1 MRSKVQKFF
10 ALLLAVSLL
19 AGSVS
24 STAFAENA
32 SGDLAD
38 YEEEMGAA
46 DIEGSDGAGE
56 DADQESGD
64 DSWKYSNSSYEVVKG
79 VEASNQAAV
88 AEVDSQDG
96 LENVPS
102 IWHASALEPNGSATV
117 YDDFDGSDEYYQ
129 KILDEAVRQN
139 LAWNQHGVIISV
151 SPEKMAEIAPEQDAR
166 QYWEEFRT
174 RFSAD
179 FQTLLLESSG
189 DYYNRYQ
196 AASGFGGMRIT
207 VAGPVEGLRENWE
220 FSFGFFMRRN
230 SVEEEQYV
238 RRYVQAL
245 FSPGGELYRYR
256 AGNDSTSQYQKYR
269 AIWDWLG
276 RHIRYGG
283 GFSTYGAVTAG
294 RTVCLGYSAL
304 NSLMCAYAGVENYQI
319 IGITRTVMIGH
330 AWNWVKIGPKWYTTD
345 STGQAGQGAY
355 ESAFL
360 IPTQYTEDFNWWL
373 DDKFTTPEIREKY
386 PVYEEEYED
395 LLAENN
401 PPDSGY
407 IYDPETGVN
416 LDWTLFN
423 RTLTI
428 SGSGDMRDFADPYQV
443 PWNSRFEYIDKVVI
457 EEGVTS
463 IGANAFYALP
473 DIQRDNPATFQAPAS
488 ITEEK
493 IGRHAFYDPEDPVTE
508 LMGNMEL
515 IVNPSVRYDTRPIDY
530 TDLVDVGRYGTQNAT
545 VSDYSYRYQG
555 VGEENAWKAGTPTDV
570 GEYMVE
576 VTLKGKSLGGITYHS
591 VTDVCRVTIT
601 KASYHIA
608 GVWAVRPYDGTTRF
622 TNDDIESVDY
632 YCSHSGTGTPIQLGV
647 DYDITGTYISPNAG
661 TYRAYLEV
669 TLRNTEKLKNY
680 DVTWVS
686 GAISTVYSM
695 RKKDLTSDMFKE
707 IPDQAWTGAAVTP
720 NVVIADSE
728 VEIMTYRDFTVQY
741 SSNIDEGQATVTITG
756 QNNYRGTVTLNF
768 DISREIEP
776 TPVLQTLN
784 SSGSPSQAITYPE
797 DFTIRL
803 SGADS
808 GENVTFYV
816 ADEKGGETEIGSAQV
831 GTDGTATCSYD
842 VSSKIIRGGAHTLV
856 ARDAGNTEI
865 ASSTVA
871 ILPKLVTVTFP
882 DDFFAWKQ
890 YDGTNKVI
898 QTPDYANNLE
908 LTATG
913 VEDGDEVQVD
923 AEIAYDSASVG
934 LRQVI
939 AERITL
945 GGEDG
950 DYYAVSGRQDWIS
963 SDYAIGI
970 ARANL
975 TPTFRFSNGS
985 TDSPVKE
992 FDGLPDVLVES
1003 VEFEGLAEGE
1013 ELVDG
1018 VDYTIS
1024 TSYESINAGEQTAT
1038 ITIEFANGGTTNDRY
1053 SLSNGGVYTFD
1064 GEITAIPLEDS
1075 MFEPIGQQEY
1085 TGDQITPQVTPSSS
1099 ATLLAGNYEIVSY
1112 GDNIS
1117 DTGTVTIQGINNY
1130 TGEVTLTFPISGGV
1144 ARPVLTG
1151 EAYNGSA
1158 QTNRFTYGEGVTIRG
1173 TAMKGGSPVTGQV
1186 ALYAGDTLLGT
1197 ADVESN
1203 GSYSIR
1209 YATVEKGIPATGEST
1224 QLELSLTDDSSEGSL
1239 ATAGVSV
1246 SLSPMQ
1252 VRASLTGNAT
1262 KVYDG
1267 TTALP
1272 EEHTVEVDLDGVL
1285 VADERVLSATASYQF
1300 EIASAGTK
1308 TITASDVTLVT
1319 AETDP
1324 AVASFYRLENG
1335 EGLTTTV
1342 VGGITP
1348 ATLRAEITAENKAY
1362 DGTANAEAT
1371 VTFEGLVGD
1380 ERLTADEDYTV
1391 SAAFDSKDAGTE
1403 KTVTA
1408 TIALTNEGDSAN
1420 YRFGEDGD
1428 TETTAS
1434 TQADITPLM
1443 LGETMF
1449 ASIPDQPWTGRQI
1462 SPDVSI
1468 AEGQTLL
1475 TKDDFEVTY
1484 GTNMEETGTVTIRG
1498 VRNFTGEVILTF
1510 RIICGPQKP
1519 AISAST
1525 YKGNTETDAFTYG
1538 DTITIKGAATL
1549 NHDASQGT
1557 AALYVD
1563 GEPVG
1568 SPVDVNRDG
1577 TYTIDYDTT
1586 SKAIPASGEPVV
1598 LELRLNDDTE
1608 ENAASVETSITLSPK
1623 EVTANLSGDAKKT
1636 YDGTVAVPD
1645 GHSLKLS
1652 LEGVLEA
1659 DRSNVSANADHRFAD
1674 VKAGTTGVLAANVV
1688 LINTSEDSGAAG
1700 FYRLAAQEKISAQ
1713 VTGGITPAVLTI
1725 TGEAEDKVYDGSA
1738 DADAVVTFR
1747 GLQNEETLI
1756 LGADYR
1762 VSAQFADGNVGND
1775 KQVTVEVT
1783 FSDSETAANYTF
1795 SSGTG
1800 TAAKTA
1806 SCTAQADILPITLA
1820 AEMFAPIGNQTY
1832 TGGPITPEVVLAD
1845 AYEALLGTDDYE
1857 AEYRDNTE
1865 AGTATVTITGKNNAQ
1880 GSVGLTFEINGLQTR
1895 LSVQAQD
1902 EAGNPKTQFT
1912 YGDTIRLSGSLET
1925 EAASAY
1931 TLRNAAAQPGQGQ
1944 VALYVGNTQA
1954 AEPQSVSLDSS
1965 TFAFEIDTA
1974 GKTIPAGDVTFTLQY
1989 TGNASLGASE
1999 TELSIHLDKVLLTP
2013 QAETPGTV
2021 TKTFDGTVDVPADQA
2036 PPITLSGAVVNGDT
2050 PVLAA
2055 PVWTYASAGAS
2066 DSVDII
2072 GTGLALEGTWQSWY
2086 TLSTDT
2092 ITLPGAGRIE
2102 KADTAPG
2109 EEAMVLPAGVAD
2121 ASMTKAL
2128 SGLVPDNAGGTP
2140 VYEVLNFTAS
2150 GLASAGINE
2159 LGELSLVAKAEA
2171 DTSMTDTVT
2180 VKVSGMANYNDFTI
2194 EVAVTYVEQ
2203 TPISITLIPTLT
2215 DLIYTAQQTQGYGGL
2230 EATYTDASGIT
2241 HTFDAAALS
2250 YVYEG
2255 MTRQGEAYGPISTP
2269 PTQAGSYKVTA
2280 SVPQTE
2286 ALFTGSASLSFTIE
2300 PASLVIRADN
2310 VEVVQG
2316 QPLPAL
2322 TYTVEGMM
2330 AGDSL
2335 LTEPVLTPSVTD
2347 TSLPGIYTI
2356 GISGASASANYIIA
2370 GYEPA
2375 VLTIT
2380 EAPAPDSEPQ
2390 VPPADGNGSQN
2401 TTGGNNAA
2409 QNPASD
2415 ASVLQNDA
2423 VLPTTGRAAVPP
2435 RTGDGSG
2442 SGLNI
2447 PGLAGALVL
2456 IVFAGLYKK
2465 RNRIRRKR

>member
-1 MRSKVQKFF
+1 M
-10 ALLLAVSLL
+10 
-19 AGSVS
+19 
-24 STAFAENA
+24 
-32 SGDLAD
+32 
-38 YEEEMGAA
+38 
-46 DIEGSDGAGE
+46 
-56 DADQESGD
+56 
-64 DSWKYSNSSYEVVKG
+64 KG

-220 FSFGFFMRRN
+220 FSFGFFIRRN

-304 NSLMCAYAGVENYQI
+304 NSLMCAYAGVENYQV

-545 VSDYSYRYQG
+545 ASDYSYRYQG
-555 VGEENAWKAGTPTDV
+555 VEEENAWKTGTPTDV

-576 VTLKGKSLGGITYHS
+576 VTLKSKTLGGITYRS

-601 KASYHIA
+601 KASYHIT
-608 GVWAVRPYDGTTRF
+608 GVWAQRSYNGTTRF
-622 TNDDIESVDY
+622 TNGDIESVDY
-632 YCSHSGTGTPIQLGV
+632 YCSHSGTGTPIRLGV

-661 TYRAYLEV
+661 TYRAYLQV
-669 TLRNTEKLKNY
+669 TLRDTEKLKNY

-686 GAISTVYSM
+686 NAISTVYSI
-695 RKKDLTSDMFKE
+695 RRKDLTSDMFKD
-707 IPDQAWTGAAVTP
+707 IPDQAYTGAEVTP

-728 VEIMTYRDFTVQY
+728 ASIMTYQDFTVQY

-768 DISREIEP
+768 DISKDIEP

-784 SSGSPSQAITYPE
+784 SSGLPTQAVTYPE
-797 DFTIRL
+797 DFNIRL
-803 SGADS
+803 SGGTPD
-808 GENVTFYV
+808 EEITFYV
-816 ADEKGGETEIGSAQV
+816 EDEEGGETEIGSAQV

-856 ARDAGNTEI
+856 ARDADNTEI

-898 QTPDYANNLE
+898 QTPDYENNLE

-913 VEDGDEVQVD
+913 VEEGDDVRVNADMFYE
-923 AEIAYDSASVG
+923 SASV
-934 LRQVI
+934 RQQGVV
-939 AERITL
+939 AHSFTL
-945 GGEDG
+945 GGADG
-950 DYYAVSGRQDWIS
+950 DYYTVSSNQIQFNGEYETGIS
-963 SDYAIGI
+963 V
-970 ARANL
+970 ANL
-975 TPTFRFSNGS
+975 IPTFTFSNNS
-985 TDSPVKE
+985 TDNPVKE
-992 FDGLPDVLVES
+992 FDGLRDVLVES

-1038 ITIEFANGGTTNDRY
+1038 ITIAFADGRTFNDRY
-1053 SLSNGGVYTFD
+1053 SLSDGGVYTFA
-1064 GEITAIPLEDS
+1064 GEITAIPLDDS

-1099 ATLLAGNYEIVSY
+1099 ATLLEGNYEIVSY

-1117 DTGTVTIQGINNY
+1117 GTGTVTIKGINNY
-1130 TGEVTLTFPISGGV
+1130 TGQVTLTFPISGGV
-1144 ARPVLTG
+1144 ARPILTG
-1151 EAYNGSA
+1151 EAYNGNT
-1158 QTNRFTYGEGVTIRG
+1158 QTNSFTYGDGITIRG
-1173 TAMKGGSPVTGQV
+1173 TALEGGSPVSGQV
-1186 ALYAGDTLLGT
+1186 ALYAGDIQLGT
-1197 ADVESN
+1197 VAVESN
-1203 GSYSIR
+1203 GSYELR
-1209 YATVEKGIPATGEST
+1209 YSTVGKGIPATGEST
-1224 QLELSLTDDSSEGSL
+1224 RLELRLTDVSSEGSL
-1239 ATAGVSV
+1239 ATAEVSV
-1246 SLSPMQ
+1246 SLSPKQ
-1252 VRASLTGNAT
+1252 VSASLTGNAA
-1262 KVYDG
+1262 KAYDG

-1272 EEHTVEVDLDGVL
+1272 ENHTVKVNLDGVL
-1285 VADERVLSATASYQF
+1285 VADENTLAATASYQF

-1308 TITASDVTLVT
+1308 TVTASDVTLVT

-1391 SAAFDSKDAGTE
+1391 SAVFDSKDAGTG

-1408 TIALTNEGDSAN
+1408 TITLTGEGNSAN
-1420 YRFGEDGD
+1420 YSFEGENAA
-1428 TETTAS
+1428 ETTAF
-1434 TQADITPLM
+1434 TQADITPLT
-1443 LGETMF
+1443 LEETMF
-1449 ASIPDQPWTGRQI
+1449 APIPDQAWTGRQI
-1462 SPDVSI
+1462 TPDVSI
-1468 AEGQTLL
+1468 ADGETLL
-1475 TKDDFEVTY
+1475 TKEDIQVSY
-1484 GTNMEETGTVTIRG
+1484 GENIEETGTVTIQG
-1498 VRNFTGEVILTF
+1498 VRNFTGEVNLTF
-1510 RIICGPQKP
+1510 PIIGGPQEP

-1549 NHDASQGT
+1549 NHDASGGT

-1563 GEPVG
+1563 GEQVG
-1568 SPVDVNRDG
+1568 NSVNIESDG
-1577 TYTIDYDTT
+1577 TYTIDYGTT
-1586 SKAIPASGEPVV
+1586 EKRIPASGEPIV
-1598 LELRLNDDTE
+1598 LELRLGDSTE
-1608 ENAASVETSITLSPK
+1608 DLAASVETTITLSPK
-1623 EVTANLSGDAKKT
+1623 EVTVSLSGDAQKT
-1636 YDGTVAVPD
+1636 YDGTVAVPE
-1645 GHSLKLS
+1645 GHSLTLS
-1652 LEGVLEA
+1652 VNGVLAA
-1659 DRSNVSANADHRFAD
+1659 DRSGLRVNADYRFAD
-1674 VKAGTTGVLAANVV
+1674 AKAGTTGVLAANAV
-1688 LINTSEDSGAAG
+1688 LADTSEGSGVAD
-1700 FYRLAAQEKISAQ
+1700 FYSLPAQGEISGQ

-1738 DADAVVTFR
+1738 DAVAAVTFA
-1747 GLQNEETLI
+1747 GLQNAETLT

-1762 VSAQFADGNVGND
+1762 VSARFADENAGNN
-1775 KQVTVEVT
+1775 KSVTVEVT
-1783 FSDSETAANYTF
+1783 LSDSEAAANYTF

-1806 SCTAQADILPITLA
+1806 SCTAQASITALPLTV
-1820 AEMFAPIGNQTY
+1820 EMFAPIGDQTY

-1865 AGTATVTITGKNNAQ
+1865 AGTATVIITGKNNAQ

-2050 PVLAA
+2050 PVLSA

-2092 ITLPGAGRIE
+2092 ITLPGAGRID
-2102 KADTAPG
+2102 KADKTPE

-2255 MTRQGEAYGPISTP
+2255 TTRQGEAYGPVSTP

-2335 LTEPVLTPSVTD
+2335 LTEPVLTPSATD

-2380 EAPAPDSEPQ
+2380 EAPAPDPEPQ

-2401 TTGGNNAA
+2401 ATGGNNAA
-2409 QNPASD
+2409 QNPALD
-2415 ASVLQNDA
+2415 ASVPQNDA
-2423 VLPTTGRAAVPP
+2423 VLPAAGRAVVPP
-2435 RTGDGSG
+2435 KTGDGSG

-2447 PGLAGALVL
+2447 SGLAGALAL

-2465 RNRIRRKR
+2465 RNRI

>member
-1 MRSKVQKFF
+1 M
-10 ALLLAVSLL
+10 
-19 AGSVS
+19 
-24 STAFAENA
+24 
-32 SGDLAD
+32 
-38 YEEEMGAA
+38 
-46 DIEGSDGAGE
+46 
-56 DADQESGD
+56 
-64 DSWKYSNSSYEVVKG
+64 
-79 VEASNQAAV
+79 
-88 AEVDSQDG
+88 
-96 LENVPS
+96 
-102 IWHASALEPNGSATV
+102 
-117 YDDFDGSDEYYQ
+117 
-129 KILDEAVRQN
+129 
-139 LAWNQHGVIISV
+139 
-151 SPEKMAEIAPEQDAR
+151 
-166 QYWEEFRT
+166 
-174 RFSAD
+174 
-179 FQTLLLESSG
+179 
-189 DYYNRYQ
+189 
-196 AASGFGGMRIT
+196 
-207 VAGPVEGLRENWE
+207 
-220 FSFGFFMRRN
+220 
-230 SVEEEQYV
+230 
-238 RRYVQAL
+238 
-245 FSPGGELYRYR
+245 
-256 AGNDSTSQYQKYR
+256 
-269 AIWDWLG
+269 
-276 RHIRYGG
+276 
-283 GFSTYGAVTAG
+283 
-294 RTVCLGYSAL
+294 
-304 NSLMCAYAGVENYQI
+304 
-319 IGITRTVMIGH
+319 
-330 AWNWVKIGPKWYTTD
+330 
-345 STGQAGQGAY
+345 
-355 ESAFL
+355 
-360 IPTQYTEDFNWWL
+360 
-373 DDKFTTPEIREKY
+373 
-386 PVYEEEYED
+386 
-395 LLAENN
+395 
-401 PPDSGY
+401 
-407 IYDPETGVN
+407 
-416 LDWTLFN
+416 
-423 RTLTI
+423 
-428 SGSGDMRDFADPYQV
+428 
-443 PWNSRFEYIDKVVI
+443 
-457 EEGVTS
+457 
-463 IGANAFYALP
+463 
-473 DIQRDNPATFQAPAS
+473 
-488 ITEEK
+488 
-493 IGRHAFYDPEDPVTE
+493 
-508 LMGNMEL
+508 
-515 IVNPSVRYDTRPIDY
+515 
-530 TDLVDVGRYGTQNAT
+530 
-545 VSDYSYRYQG
+545 
-555 VGEENAWKAGTPTDV
+555 
-570 GEYMVE
+570 
-576 VTLKGKSLGGITYHS
+576 
-591 VTDVCRVTIT
+591 
-601 KASYHIA
+601 
-608 GVWAVRPYDGTTRF
+608 
-622 TNDDIESVDY
+622 
-632 YCSHSGTGTPIQLGV
+632 
-647 DYDITGTYISPNAG
+647 
-661 TYRAYLEV
+661 
-669 TLRNTEKLKNY
+669 
-680 DVTWVS
+680 
-686 GAISTVYSM
+686 
-695 RKKDLTSDMFKE
+695 
-707 IPDQAWTGAAVTP
+707 
-720 NVVIADSE
+720 
-728 VEIMTYRDFTVQY
+728 
-741 SSNIDEGQATVTITG
+741 
-756 QNNYRGTVTLNF
+756 TLNF

-803 SGADS
+803 SGADP

-898 QTPDYANNLE
+898 QTPDYENNLE

-913 VEDGDEVQVD
+913 VEDGDNVRVD
-923 AEIAYDSASVG
+923 AELAYDSASVG
-934 LRQVI
+934 LRRVI
-939 AERITL
+939 AERITF

-970 ARANL
+970 ARADL

-1038 ITIEFANGGTTNDRY
+1038 ITIAFADGRTFNDRY
-1053 SLSNGGVYTFD
+1053 SLSDGGVYTFA
-1064 GEITAIPLEDS
+1064 GEITAIPLDDS

-1099 ATLLAGNYEIVSY
+1099 ATLLEGNYEIVSY

-1117 DTGTVTIQGINNY
+1117 GTGTVTIKGINNY
-1130 TGEVTLTFPISGGV
+1130 TGQVTLTFPISGGV
-1144 ARPVLTG
+1144 ARPILTG
-1151 EAYNGSA
+1151 EAYNGNT
-1158 QTNRFTYGEGVTIRG
+1158 QTNSFTYGDGITIRG
-1173 TAMKGGSPVTGQV
+1173 TALEGGSPVSGQV
-1186 ALYAGDTLLGT
+1186 ALYAGDIQLGT
-1197 ADVESN
+1197 VAVESN
-1203 GSYSIR
+1203 GSYELR
-1209 YATVEKGIPATGEST
+1209 YSTVGKGIPATGEST
-1224 QLELSLTDDSSEGSL
+1224 RLELRLTDVSSEGAL
-1239 ATAGVSV
+1239 ATAEVSV
-1246 SLSPMQ
+1246 SLSPKQ
-1252 VRASLTGNAT
+1252 VSASLTGNAA
-1262 KVYDG
+1262 KAYDG

-1272 EEHTVEVDLDGVL
+1272 ENHTVKVNLDGVL
-1285 VADERVLSATASYQF
+1285 VADENTLAATASYQF
-1300 EIASAGTK
+1300 GAASAGTK
-1308 TITASDVTLVT
+1308 TVTASDVTLVST
-1319 AETDP
+1319 ETDSE
-1324 AVASFYRLENG
+1324 VTSFYELENG
-1335 EGLTTTV
+1335 DDVSATV

-1348 ATLRAEITAENKAY
+1348 ATLRAQITAENKAY
-1362 DGTANAEAT
+1362 DGTANAAAT
-1371 VTFEGLVGD
+1371 VIFEGLVGD

-1391 SAAFDSKDAGTE
+1391 SAVFDSKDAGTG

-1408 TIALTNEGDSAN
+1408 TITLTGEGNSAN
-1420 YRFGEDGD
+1420 YSFEGENAA
-1428 TETTAS
+1428 ETTAS
-1434 TQADITPLM
+1434 TQADITPLT
-1443 LGETMF
+1443 LEETMF
-1449 ASIPDQPWTGRQI
+1449 APIPDQAWTGRQI
-1462 SPDVSI
+1462 TPDVSI
-1468 AEGQTLL
+1468 ADGETLL
-1475 TKDDFEVTY
+1475 TKEDIQVSY
-1484 GTNMEETGTVTIRG
+1484 GENIEETGTVTIQG
-1498 VRNFTGEVILTF
+1498 VRNFTGEVNLTF
-1510 RIICGPQKP
+1510 PIIGGPQEP

-1549 NHDASQGT
+1549 NHDASGGT

-1563 GEPVG
+1563 GEQVG
-1568 SPVDVNRDG
+1568 NSVNIESDG

-1586 SKAIPASGEPVV
+1586 EKRIPASGEPIV
-1598 LELRLNDDTE
+1598 LELRLGDSTE
-1608 ENAASVETSITLSPK
+1608 DLAASVETTITLSPK
-1623 EVTANLSGDAKKT
+1623 EVTVSLSGDAQKI
-1636 YDGTVAVPD
+1636 YDGTVAVPE
-1645 GHSLKLS
+1645 GHSLTLS
-1652 LEGVLEA
+1652 VNGVLAA
-1659 DRSNVSANADHRFAD
+1659 DRSGLRVNADYRFAD
-1674 VKAGTTGVLAANVV
+1674 AKAGTTGVLAANAV
-1688 LINTSEDSGAAG
+1688 LADTSEGSGVAD
-1700 FYRLAAQEKISAQ
+1700 FYSLPAQGEISGQ

-1738 DADAVVTFR
+1738 DAVAAVTFA
-1747 GLQNEETLI
+1747 GLQNAETLT

-1762 VSAQFADGNVGND
+1762 VSARFADENAGNN
-1775 KQVTVEVT
+1775 KSVTVEVT
-1783 FSDSETAANYTF
+1783 LSDSEAAANYTF

-1806 SCTAQADILPITLA
+1806 SCTAQASITALPLTV
-1820 AEMFAPIGNQTY
+1820 EMFAPIGDQTY

-1912 YGDTIRLSGSLET
+1912 YGDTIRFSGSLET

-1954 AEPQSVSLDSS
+1954 ADPQSVSLDSS

-2072 GTGLALEGTWQSWY
+2072 GTGLALEGTWQNWY

-2121 ASMTKAL
+2121 TSMTKAL

-2171 DTSMTDTVT
+2171 DTTMTDTVT

-2255 MTRQGEAYGPISTP
+2255 TTRQGEAYGPISIP

-2335 LTEPVLTPSVTD
+2335 LTEPVLTPSATD

-2380 EAPAPDSEPQ
+2380 EAPAPDPEPQ

-2456 IVFAGLYKK
+2456 MVFAGLHKK
-2465 RNRIRRKR
+2465 RNRIQRKR

>member
-1 MRSKVQKFF
+1 MRSKVQKVF

-19 AGSVS
+19 AGTVS

-32 SGDLAD
+32 PGDLAD

-56 DADQESGD
+56 DADQVSGD

-196 AASGFGGMRIT
+196 AASGFGGMKIT

-220 FSFGFFMRRN
+220 FSFGFFIRRN

-283 GFSTYGAVTAG
+283 GFSTYGAVTTG

-304 NSLMCAYAGVENYQI
+304 NSLMCAYAGVENYQV

-443 PWNSRFEYIDKVVI
+443 PWYSRLEYIDKVVI

-463 IGANAFYALP
+463 IGANAFYALEHV
-473 DIQRDNPATFQAPAS
+473 QRDDAETLEMRGTIA
-488 ITEEK
+488 EDK
-493 IGRHAFYDPEDPVTE
+493 IGEHAFYDPEDPVTE
-508 LMGNMEL
+508 LMGNLEL
-515 IVNPSVRYDTRPIDY
+515 KINPSVQYDTRPIDY
-530 TDLVDVGRYGTQNAT
+530 TDLVGVGRYGTQDAT
-545 VSDYSYRYQG
+545 SGDYSYRYQA
-555 VGEENAWKAGTPTDV
+555 VEEGQPADDTKWERGTPTNV
-570 GEYMVE
+570 GEYMIE
-576 VTLKGKSLGGITYHS
+576 VTLKNKTLGGITYHS

-601 KASYHIA
+601 KASYHISSL
-608 GVWAVRPYDGTTRF
+608 WAQREYDGSTTF
-622 TNDDIESVDY
+622 TNKDIWDVDY
-632 YCSHSGTGTPIQLGV
+632 YCSHSGTGTPLQLGV

-661 TYRAYLEV
+661 ANRAYLQV
-669 TLRNTEKLKNY
+669 TLRDTDKVKNY
-680 DVTWVS
+680 DVTWATGSVTT
-686 GAISTVYSM
+686 TVAM
-695 RKKDLTSDMFKE
+695 RGKTLTSGMFKE
-707 IPDQAWTGAAVTP
+707 IPDQAWTGADVTP
-720 NVVIADSE
+720 NIVIADPE
-728 VEIMTYRDFTVQY
+728 AEIMTYQDFTVQY
-741 SSNIDEGQATVTITG
+741 SSNREAGQATVTITG

-768 DISREIEP
+768 NISKEIEP

-784 SSGSPSQAITYPE
+784 SSGLPSQAITYPA

-803 SGADS
+803 SGVDS

-816 ADEKGGETEIGSAQV
+816 ADEEGGETEIGSAQV
-831 GTDGTATCSYD
+831 GTDGTAIYSYD

-856 ARDAGNTEI
+856 ARGENNTKI
-865 ASSTVA
+865 ASSTVV
-871 ILPKLVTVTFP
+871 ILPKSVTVRFP
-882 DDFFAWKQ
+882 DNFFAWKQ

-898 QTPDYANNLE
+898 QTPDYENNIE

-913 VEDGDEVQVD
+913 VEDGDKVQVD
-923 AEIAYDSASVG
+923 AEIVYDSASVG

-975 TPTFRFSNGS
+975 TPTFTFSNDS
-985 TDSPVKE
+985 TDSPVKQ

-1038 ITIEFANGGTTNDRY
+1038 ITIAFADGRAFNDRY

-1064 GEITAIPLEDS
+1064 GEITAIPLDDS

-1085 TGDQITPQVTPSSS
+1085 TGDQITPQVTPSAS
-1099 ATLLAGNYEIVSY
+1099 ATLLAGNYKIVSY

-1117 DTGTVTIQGINNY
+1117 GTGTVTIQGINNY

-1144 ARPVLTG
+1144 ARPILTA
-1151 EAYNGSA
+1151 EAYNGNT
-1158 QTNRFTYGEGVTIRG
+1158 QTNSFTYGDSITISG
-1173 TAMKGGSPVTGQV
+1173 TALEGSSPVSGQV
-1186 ALYAGDTLLGT
+1186 ALYAGDTQLSD
-1197 ADVESN
+1197 AVNVQSD
-1203 GSYSIR
+1203 GSYEIR
-1209 YATVEKGIPATGEST
+1209 YATVDKGIPASGDNTALTLRLTKSSST
-1224 QLELSLTDDSSEGSL
+1224 EVL
-1239 ATAGVSV
+1239 ATASVSV
-1246 SLSPMQ
+1246 ALSPKK
-1252 VRASLTGNAT
+1252 VRA
-1262 KVYDG
+1262 
-1267 TTALP
+1267 
-1272 EEHTVEVDLDGVL
+1272 
-1285 VADERVLSATASYQF
+1285 Q
-1300 EIASAGTK
+1300 
-1308 TITASDVTLVT
+1308 
-1319 AETDP
+1319 
-1324 AVASFYRLENG
+1324 
-1335 EGLTTTV
+1335 
-1342 VGGITP
+1342 
-1348 ATLRAEITAENKAY
+1348 ITAENKDY
-1362 DGTANAEAT
+1362 DGTNEASVT
-1371 VTFEGLVGD
+1371 VSFSGLVAG
-1380 ERLTADEDYTV
+1380 EELTENDDYTV
-1391 SAAFDSKDAGTE
+1391 SAVFGSKDAGTG
-1403 KTVTA
+1403 KKVTA
-1408 TIALTNEGDSAN
+1408 TIVLTGKDVSSN
-1420 YRFGEDGD
+1420 YRFEGGTG
-1428 TETTAS
+1428 TEATA
-1434 TQADITPLM
+1434 TATADIDPLT
-1443 LGETMF
+1443 LTKDMF
-1449 ASIPDQPWTGRQI
+1449 TQISGQAWTGSQI
-1462 SPDVSI
+1462 APKISI
-1468 AEGQTLL
+1468 ADGQTLL
-1475 TKDDFEVTY
+1475 TEDDFEVTY
-1484 GTNMEETGTVTIRG
+1484 GANVEGTGRAFITGINNYTGKVTLE
-1498 VRNFTGEVILTF
+1498 FL
-1510 RIICGPQKP
+1510 IIGGPQESE
-1519 AISAST
+1519 ISAST
-1525 YKGNTETDAFTYG
+1525 YKGNTETTAFTYG

-1549 NHDASQGT
+1549 NHGASEGT
-1557 AALYVD
+1557 AALYVN
-1563 GEPVG
+1563 GEQVG
-1568 SPVDVNRDG
+1568 SPVDVNGDG

-1608 ENAASVETSITLSPK
+1608 ENVASVETSITLSPK
-1623 EVTANLSGDAKKT
+1623 EVIANLSGDAQKT
-1636 YDGTVAVPD
+1636 YDGNDSIPG
-1645 GHSLKLS
+1645 GHTLKLS
-1652 LEGVLEA
+1652 LEGLLDA
-1659 DRSNVSANADHRFAD
+1659 DRSEVSANADYRFAD
-1674 VKAGTTGVLAANVV
+1674 AKAGTAKVLAVNAV
-1688 LINTSEDSGAAG
+1688 LADTSDGSGAAG
-1700 FYRLAAQEKISAQ
+1700 FYRLAAQEEISAQ

-1725 TGEAEDKVYDGSA
+1725 TAAAEDKVYNGNA
-1738 DADAVVTFR
+1738 DTVATVTFG
-1747 GLQNEETLI
+1747 GLQNSEI
-1756 LGADYR
+1756 LTPGTDYS
-1762 VSAQFADGNVGND
+1762 VSAQFADGNAGND

-1783 FSDSETAANYTF
+1783 LSDSETAANYIF

-1806 SCTAQADILPITLA
+1806 SCTAQASITALPLTV
-1820 AEMFAPIGNQTY
+1820 EMFAPIGNQTY

-1865 AGTATVTITGKNNAQ
+1865 AGTATVIITGKNNAQ

-1912 YGDTIRLSGSLET
+1912 YGDTIRISGSLET
-1925 EAASAY
+1925 EAVSAY

-1965 TFAFEIDTA
+1965 TFVFEIDTA

-2050 PVLAA
+2050 PVLSA

-2092 ITLPGAGRIE
+2092 ITLPGAGRID
-2102 KADTAPG
+2102 KADTAP
-2109 EEAMVLPAGVAD
+2109 EEETMALPAGVAD

-2140 VYEVLNFTAS
+2140 FYEVVAYSTT

-2159 LGELSLVAKAEA
+2159 QGELSLVAKAQTDA
-2171 DTSMTDTVT
+2171 DMTDTVT

-2215 DLIYTAQQTQGYGGL
+2215 DLIYTAQQTQGYGGI

-2241 HTFDAAALS
+2241 HIFDATALS

-2255 MTRQGEAYGPISTP
+2255 TTRQGEAYGPISTP

-2280 SVPQTE
+2280 FVPQTE
-2286 ALFTGSASLSFTIE
+2286 ALFTGSASLRFTIE

-2335 LTEPVLTPSVTD
+2335 LAEPVLTPSVTD

-2380 EAPAPDSEPQ
+2380 EAPAPDPEPQ

-2401 TTGGNNAA
+2401 TTGG
-2409 QNPASD
+2409 
-2415 ASVLQNDA
+2415 
-2423 VLPTTGRAAVPP
+2423 AAVPP
-2435 RTGDGSG
+2435 RTGDESG

-2447 PGLAGALVL
+2447 PGLAGALAL
-2456 IVFAGLYKK
+2456 IVFAGLHKK
-2465 RNRIRRKR
+2465 TNRIQGKR